1 MQQLNYSLVVPM
13 DLGHFYWQGR
23 NEAQAA
29 AEIRVVSMIVSI
41 PLPHFREG
49 FGGSWI
55 EF

>member
-29 AEIRVVSMIVSI
+29 AEIRVVSVIFCI
-41 PLPHFREG
+41 LQPHFGEG
-49 FGGSWI
+49 LGDSWM